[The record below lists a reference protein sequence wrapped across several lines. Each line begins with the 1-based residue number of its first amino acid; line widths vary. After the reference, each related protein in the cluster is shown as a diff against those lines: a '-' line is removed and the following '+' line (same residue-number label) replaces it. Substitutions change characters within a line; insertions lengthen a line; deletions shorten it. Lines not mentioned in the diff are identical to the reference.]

1 MHTTNRRQWILRA
14 KSVVH
19 SPVYTYQICTIVHYQ
34 KKRIITS
41 HWNCISEFVVCKLR
55 KKIDKRES
63 FENLRSSILFVV
75 IIVAD
80 WICTFL
86 SLIRSVCSDDLLIYR
101 KGLKRLRVSFT
112 LQIGAFYFKS
122 QKCRLFRH
130 FILYQCGN
138 VRGSEECT
146 IRIVLQK

>member
-1 MHTTNRRQWILRA
+1 M
-14 KSVVH
+14 
-19 SPVYTYQICTIVHYQ
+19 
-34 KKRIITS
+34 
-41 HWNCISEFVVCKLR
+41 
-55 KKIDKRES
+55 
-63 FENLRSSILFVV
+63 
-75 IIVAD
+75 
-80 WICTFL
+80 

-122 QKCRLFRH
+122 KKCRLFRH

-146 IRIVLQK
+146 IRIVLQKVLYIKERDSVIIKLSVDKKKTVFAPL